1 MIDMKAGKAKNSHA
15 APEGGKHFII
25 RSKIWIAD
33 EEGKVV
39 FGAGRFRILE
49 AVDRLQSLQA
59 AAQELKMSY
68 RAVWGRIR
76 ASEER
81 LGHTLVIREGR
92 GSSLTPFARKL
103 MDRYKKLQERIH
115 QESDN
120 VYDTL
125 ISDYLEQ

>member
-1 MIDMKAGKAKNSHA
+1 MKAGKAKNSHA